1 MYTTKS
7 YLGFES
13 RSLRKKIP
21 DPEARDFFSTK
32 LILSLCKLCK
42 QRKSLVDRVIP
53 KRGRREVFLVSTG
66 RGFAGF
72 SRPTAFPKCHRTHF
86 CGKIAPVGHCFT
98 YPPAAPQEMYSLRS
112 MVSLNLSQ
120 AVLSLYSRPRP
131 VEGIFTVQRPQFCG
145 IFAAVG
151 ILKIPSATLSREN
164 HGRRR
169 PFYISTGRA
178 YDINMDFPLM
188 PKMSTLPTLPHYPH
202 YPHYPL
208 PYTPKTPEKRKAT
221 T

>member
-1 MYTTKS
+1 MERCSSGLRGTPGKRVYDKIVSRVRIPISPQENPGPRGPGFFFRQNSSSLYAS
-7 YLGFES
+7 YASSGRVWSTES
-13 RSLRKKIP
+13 FRS
-21 DPEARDFFSTK
+21 AA
-32 LILSLCKLCK
+32 
-42 QRKSLVDRVIP
+42 V
-53 KRGRREVFLVSTG
+53 GRYFYC
-66 RGFAGF
+66 
-72 SRPTAFPKCHRTHF
+72 PT
-86 CGKIAPVGHCFT
+86 
-98 YPPAAPQEMYSLRS
+98 AAPQEMYSLRS

-188 PKMSTLPTLPHYPH
+188 PKMSHYLP
-202 YPHYPL
+202 YPL
-208 PYTPKTPEKRKAT
+208 PFLIPV
-221 T
+221 